1 MSMNKEE
8 YLTVLKDQIRDK
20 HAKGFVSDEIRTHI
34 EEQASA
40 YMNDGMDRE
49 EAYSKALTSCQS
61 LCVGIDLFSRPVA
74 RQVSSAL
81 VSLTSVFGM
90 GTGGPS
96 PLKTP
101 TAFGQTKYYTIQ
113 FPLSSGILSGRTFPS
128 SRMVHLQGLE
138 PWTP

>member
-1 MSMNKEE
+1 MPPFVNVGVDLSFRLVSKQ
-8 YLTVLKDQIRDK
+8 VL
-20 HAKGFVSDEIRTHI
+20 
-34 EEQASA
+34 
-40 YMNDGMDRE
+40 
-49 EAYSKALTSCQS
+49 
-61 LCVGIDLFSRPVA
+61 
-74 RQVSSAL
+74 SAL

-101 TAFGQTKYYTIQ
+101 TYIWNIPNIHYSV
-113 FPLSSGILSGRTFPS
+113 PLVKGFLEDDYSS